1 VALYK
6 IVCFVNKLSGMK
18 NRALPF
24 FAFLFFAC
32 NNSRQENA
40 VTDLKDTASTTIQP
54 AEQTTATAAF
64 KVLAFDKNDQTFKDS
79 IKGTLVDGLSWQDAT
94 GENRVLFTAI
104 PVQMNARSQQSGA
117 VFVYCFIKDGEG
129 WKKKWEVKDRID
141 ACEVDATCEFLP
153 NSFTITDNDANHLGE
168 VTFLY
173 KLSCKGDVSP
183 DDKKLI
189 MYEGVNKYAIRGS
202 TMLQFAEGQQGG
214 DKKIDAS
221 FSKAAK
227 PLLDFANSQWDKF
240 GTTKY

>member
-1 VALYK
+1 MVTH
-6 IVCFVNKLSGMK
+6 KLSFMK
-18 NRALPF
+18 NYLLLF

-32 NNSRQENA
+32 NNNQQQASHTNK
-40 VTDLKDTASTTIQP
+40 KDSASTTPQP
-54 AEQTTATAAF
+54 NESTTTTSAF
-64 KVLAFDKNDQTFKDS
+64 KILPFDKNDQTFKDS
-79 IKGTLVDGLSWQDAT
+79 IKGTLVDGLNWQDAE

-104 PVQMNARSQQSGA
+104 PVQINKSGQQAGA
-117 VFVYCFIKDGEG
+117 VYAYCFVKNGTD

-153 NSFTITDNDANHLGE
+153 NSFTITDNDGNNLGE

-202 TMLQFAEGQQGG
+202 TILQLAEGNEGG
-214 DKKIDAS
+214 DKKIDPS
-221 FSKAAK
+221 FTKAAK
-227 PLLDFANSQWDKF
+227 PLLDFANTQWDKF
-240 GTTKY
+240 GITKY